1 MKDQFKPRD
10 KITQHMT
17 RDGLVRENQT
27 TGEVQRVSGRDA
39 EQNLSP
45 AAQEDLP
52 VSAGGTAEKALNRA
66 VSEYDAHAAR
76 KRIRKANSKIREGE
90 AVRQRPGSRLQF
102 SDEERGDPALQKYIR
117 KSETRAD
124 KLDTAREAIP
134 KKRVLHKERVFDE
147 ATGTAHTKL
156 RFDKVDKTAPKIKP
170 NPAGRPER
178 EAAMLVHGKI
188 HEVENENDG
197 VESGHKGEQLA
208 ERGAGSAYRYAKR
221 RHKLNPYRAAAKA
234 EQKAVKANAE
244 YL

>member
-1 MKDQFKPRD
+1 MKDPLKPRD

-124 KLDTAREAIP
+124 KTPRAR
-134 KKRVLHKERVFDE
+134 
-147 ATGTAHTKL
+147 
-156 RFDKVDKTAPKIKP
+156 
-170 NPAGRPER
+170 
-178 EAAMLVHGKI
+178 
-188 HEVENENDG
+188 
-197 VESGHKGEQLA
+197 
-208 ERGAGSAYRYAKR
+208 
-221 RHKLNPYRAAAKA
+221 
-234 EQKAVKANAE
+234 
-244 YL
+244 

>member
-1 MKDQFKPRD
+1 
-10 KITQHMT
+10 MT

-66 VSEYDAHAAR
+66 VSEHDAHAAR

-170 NPAGRPER
+170 NPAGRPVR

-188 HEVENENDG
+188 HEVENENVG
-197 VESGHKGEQLA
+197 VESGHKGEELA

-221 RHKLNPYRAAAKA
+221 RHKLKPYRAAAKA

-244 YL
+244 